1 MTRHMVVVEPG
12 GGRPLSLG
20 RDMFVLGGAAL
31 TAGAYSVL
39 DQVVAPRLIVPP
51 HLHERE
57 TQVALVLSGRLGFWV
72 DGEVAEVGAGGY
84 VLRPAGHAH
93 ALWNP
98 TDAPAR
104 MLELTSPGA
113 AFEEYMAAASALM
126 DRGEA
131 TPQSIGALA
140 EPYGIRFVDGPLAEL
155 CERYGVSPTGGFW
168 K

>member
-1 MTRHMVVVEPG
+1 MVVVEPG
-12 GGRPLSLG
+12 AGRPLSLG

-31 TAGAYSVL
+31 TAGAFSVL

-57 TQVALVLSGRLGFWV
+57 TQVSLVVSGTLGFWV
-72 DGEVAEVGAGGY
+72 DGDIAEVSAGGY

-98 TDAPAR
+98 TDASAR
-104 MLELTSPGA
+104 MLEITTPGA
-113 AFEEYMAAASALM
+113 AFEEYMEAASALM
-126 DRGEA
+126 DRGDA
-131 TPQSIGALA
+131 SPGSIAALA
-140 EPYGIRFVDGPLAEL
+140 APYGIRFVDGPLADL
-155 CERYGVSPTGGFW
+155 CGRYGVSPAGGFW